1 MDGVTRSKLLK
12 VKRFKEN
19 KADFEQQAA
28 RESWFYLA
36 WAILMLSALL
46 MEGGILSRAIL
57 VVLALAALAPTIK
70 PRAVNRFVTVI
81 DRNHDLWMKQNKI
94 AYYSKKNAAFLYD
107 DGKDSETYRF
117 HDPVCEECW
126 QEEDALFN
134 LDENRTLYGSDGT
147 AVGRLKRQPV
157 PQLDLMDFYW
167 KRMSLR
173 TALTLYVSFGDRG
186 RKNAAAAIGD

>member
-1 MDGVTRSKLLK
+1 MAGLTRSNLLK
-12 VKRFKEN
+12 VKRFKES
-19 KADFEQQAA
+19 KADFEQQVGRA
-28 RESWFYLA
+28 SWFYLA
-36 WAILMLSALL
+36 WAILMLGALL
-46 MEGGILSRAIL
+46 MEGSILSRAIL
-57 VVLALAALAPTIK
+57 VVVALAALAPTIK
-70 PRAVNRFVTVI
+70 PRAVSRFVTVI

-94 AYYSKKNAAFLYD
+94 AYYSKKTAAFLYD

-126 QEEDALFN
+126 HEEDALFN
-134 LDENRTLYGSDGT
+134 LDENRTLYESDGT

-157 PQLDLMDFYW
+157 SQLDLMDFYW

-186 RKNAAAAIGD
+186 LKNAATAIGD